1 MKKDIVEYL
10 GFEDN
15 SKNPV
20 GRPKLADK
28 KTKRKSLIIAGV
40 SFTFVIL
47 LLIFGYGTLFGFR
60 NLNLK
65 GAVVQN
71 NTNKNVLV
79 EEISPLVK
87 DITIKSGTARKVYL
101 TVLPANAYNKDI
113 SYTSSDEK
121 VAQVDSSG
129 KVTALKEGNAIITAT
144 TKDGSNLS
152 TFFNI
157 KVIKNAEG
165 KCSFTSLSKTSDGID
180 YNIKCNNAKIKE
192 IQYKVGEENYEKLLT
207 KKSSD
212 EIKFSNEQIKKEITF
227 KVVYYANNSKVS
239 KYSTKTYKTSTVK
252 KTEPTGSCTLNLKD
266 VKSNQAKY
274 DITCNNASVT
284 NIAYKIGNGSY
295 VGLDA
300 SSLADTVLFEES
312 DVTRVI
318 YFNVEYKIDGTNRLK
333 TITKSTIIEK
343 GIVSTTSS
351 EEEWFKC
358 KRKKK
363 KILLEDLNLQI
374 QKQKKNHF

>member
-192 IQYKVGEENYEKLLT
+192 IQYKVGEENYEKGFPET
-207 KKSSD
+207 HNGYRFSSSHGTFYRSLW
-212 EIKFSNEQIKKEITF
+212 KFHI
-227 KVVYYANNSKVS
+227 
-239 KYSTKTYKTSTVK
+239 
-252 KTEPTGSCTLNLKD
+252 
-266 VKSNQAKY
+266 
-274 DITCNNASVT
+274 
-284 NIAYKIGNGSY
+284 
-295 VGLDA
+295 
-300 SSLADTVLFEES
+300 
-312 DVTRVI
+312 
-318 YFNVEYKIDGTNRLK
+318 
-333 TITKSTIIEK
+333 
-343 GIVSTTSS
+343 
-351 EEEWFKC
+351 
-358 KRKKK
+358 
-363 KILLEDLNLQI
+363 
-374 QKQKKNHF
+374 

>member
-1 MKKDIVEYL
+1 MKKEIVEYL

-20 GRPKLADK
+20 GRPKLADR
-28 KTKRKSLIIAGV
+28 KTKKKSLIIASI

-65 GAVVQN
+65 GSVVQN
-71 NTNKNVLV
+71 NTNKNILV
-79 EEISPLVK
+79 EEINPLVK
-87 DITIKSGTARKVYL
+87 DITLKVGTARKVYL

-113 SYTSSDEK
+113 SYISSDEK
-121 VAQVDSSG
+121 IIQVDEKG
-129 KVTALKEGNAIITAT
+129 VITALTTGNAIITAT

-152 TFFNI
+152 TEFNV
-157 KVIKNAEG
+157 KVIENAEG
-165 KCSFTSLSKTSDGID
+165 KCKFTSLLKTVDGIS
-180 YNIKCNNAKIKE
+180 YGVECNNAKIKE
-192 IQYKVGEENYEKLLT
+192 IEYKVGNENYERLLT
-207 KKSSD
+207 KKSND
-212 EIKFSNEQIKKEITF
+212 EVKFSNEQIKKGITF
-227 KVVYYANNSKVS
+227 KVVYYANNSKIS
-239 KYSTKTYKTSTVK
+239 KYSTKSIETNKMK
-252 KTEPTGSCTLNLKD
+252 KTEPSGNCTINLND
-266 VKSNQAKY
+266 VKANQAKY
-274 DITCNNASVT
+274 DITCSNASVT

-295 VGLDA
+295 IGLDS

-343 GIVSTTSS
+343 GIVSTISS
-351 EEEWFKC
+351 EEE
-358 KRKKK
+358 
-363 KILLEDLNLQI
+363 N
-374 QKQKKNHF
+374 

>member
-1 MKKDIVEYL
+1 MKKEIVEYL

-28 KTKRKSLIIAGV
+28 KTKKKSLIIASI

-60 NLNLK
+60 KLNLK
-65 GAVVQN
+65 GSVVQN

-87 DITIKSGTARKVYL
+87 DITIKTGTARKVYL
-101 TVLPANAYNKDI
+101 TVLPTNAYNKDI

-152 TFFNI
+152 TFFNV

-165 KCSFTSLSKTSDGID
+165 KCSFTSLSKTSYGIS
-180 YNIKCNNAKIKE
+180 YNIGCNNAKIKE
-192 IQYKVGEENYEKLLT
+192 IEYKVGEENYEKLLT

-212 EIKFSNEQIKKEITF
+212 EVKFSNEQIKKGIAF

-252 KTEPTGSCTLNLKD
+252 KTEPIGSCTLNLKD

-274 DITCNNASVT
+274 DITCSNASVT

-295 VGLDA
+295 IGLDS

-351 EEEWFKC
+351 EEE
-358 KRKKK
+358 
-363 KILLEDLNLQI
+363 N
-374 QKQKKNHF
+374 

>member
-1 MKKDIVEYL
+1 M
-10 GFEDN
+10 
-15 SKNPV
+15 
-20 GRPKLADK
+20 
-28 KTKRKSLIIAGV
+28 
-40 SFTFVIL
+40 
-47 LLIFGYGTLFGFR
+47 
-60 NLNLK
+60 
-65 GAVVQN
+65 
-71 NTNKNVLV
+71 
-79 EEISPLVK
+79 
-87 DITIKSGTARKVYL
+87 

-351 EEEWFKC
+351 EEE
-358 KRKKK
+358 
-363 KILLEDLNLQI
+363 
-374 QKQKKNHF
+374 

>member
-113 SYTSSDEK
+113 SYTSSDDP
-121 VAQVDSSG
+121 DSPRSPSRSFG
-129 KVTALKEGNAIITAT
+129 SAL
-144 TKDGSNLS
+144 
-152 TFFNI
+152 
-157 KVIKNAEG
+157 
-165 KCSFTSLSKTSDGID
+165 
-180 YNIKCNNAKIKE
+180 
-192 IQYKVGEENYEKLLT
+192 
-207 KKSSD
+207 
-212 EIKFSNEQIKKEITF
+212 
-227 KVVYYANNSKVS
+227 
-239 KYSTKTYKTSTVK
+239 
-252 KTEPTGSCTLNLKD
+252 PR
-266 VKSNQAKY
+266 
-274 DITCNNASVT
+274 
-284 NIAYKIGNGSY
+284 
-295 VGLDA
+295 
-300 SSLADTVLFEES
+300 ES
-312 DVTRVI
+312 ALCDPR
-318 YFNVEYKIDGTNRLK
+318 
-333 TITKSTIIEK
+333 
-343 GIVSTTSS
+343 
-351 EEEWFKC
+351 
-358 KRKKK
+358 KRP
-363 KILLEDLNLQI
+363 ELQ
-374 QKQKKNHF
+374 

>member
-1 MKKDIVEYL
+1 MKKEIVEYL

-28 KTKRKSLIIAGV
+28 KTKKKSLIIASI

-65 GAVVQN
+65 GSVVQN
-71 NTNKNVLV
+71 NTNKNILV
-79 EEISPLVK
+79 EEINPLVK
-87 DITIKSGTARKVYL
+87 DITLKVGTARKVYL

-113 SYTSSDEK
+113 SYISSDEK
-121 VAQVDSSG
+121 IIQVDEKG
-129 KVTALKEGNAIITAT
+129 VITALTTGNAIITAT

-152 TFFNI
+152 TEFNI
-157 KVIKNAEG
+157 KVIENAEG
-165 KCSFTSLSKTSDGID
+165 KCKFTSLLKTVDGIS
-180 YNIKCNNAKIKE
+180 YSVECNNAKIKE
-192 IQYKVGEENYEKLLT
+192 IEYKVGNENYERLLT
-207 KKSSD
+207 KKSND
-212 EIKFSNEQIKKEITF
+212 EVKFSNEQIKKGITF
-227 KVVYYANNSKVS
+227 KVVYYANNSKIS
-239 KYSTKTYKTSTVK
+239 KYSTKSIETNKMK
-252 KTEPTGSCTLNLKD
+252 KTEPSGNCTLNLND

-274 DITCNNASVT
+274 DITCSNASVT

-295 VGLDA
+295 IGLDS

-351 EEEWFKC
+351 EEE
-358 KRKKK
+358 
-363 KILLEDLNLQI
+363 N
-374 QKQKKNHF
+374 

>member
-1 MKKDIVEYL
+1 MKKEIVEYL

-28 KTKRKSLIIAGV
+28 KTKKKSLIIASI

-60 NLNLK
+60 KLNLK
-65 GAVVQN
+65 GSVVQN

-87 DITIKSGTARKVYL
+87 DITIKTGTARKVYL

-152 TFFNI
+152 TFFKV

-165 KCSFTSLSKTSDGID
+165 KCSFTSLSKTSYGIS
-180 YNIKCNNAKIKE
+180 YNIGCNNAKIKE
-192 IQYKVGEENYEKLLT
+192 IEYKVGEENYEKLLT

-212 EIKFSNEQIKKEITF
+212 EVKFSNEQIKKGITF

-252 KTEPTGSCTLNLKD
+252 KTEPIGSCTLNLKD

-274 DITCNNASVT
+274 DITCSNASVT

-295 VGLDA
+295 IGLDS

-343 GIVSTTSS
+343 GIVSKTSS
-351 EEEWFKC
+351 EEE
-358 KRKKK
+358 
-363 KILLEDLNLQI
+363 N
-374 QKQKKNHF
+374 

>member
-1 MKKDIVEYL
+1 MKKEIVEYL

-28 KTKRKSLIIAGV
+28 KTKKKSLIIASI

-65 GAVVQN
+65 GSVVQN
-71 NTNKNVLV
+71 NTNKNILV
-79 EEISPLVK
+79 EEINPLVK
-87 DITIKSGTARKVYL
+87 DITLKVGTARKVYL

-113 SYTSSDEK
+113 SYISSDEK
-121 VAQVDSSG
+121 IIQVDEKG
-129 KVTALKEGNAIITAT
+129 VITALTTGNAIITAT

-152 TFFNI
+152 TEFNI
-157 KVIKNAEG
+157 KVIENAEG
-165 KCSFTSLSKTSDGID
+165 KCKFTSLLKTVDGIS
-180 YNIKCNNAKIKE
+180 YSVECNNAKIKE
-192 IQYKVGEENYEKLLT
+192 IEYKVGNENYERLLT
-207 KKSSD
+207 KKSND
-212 EIKFSNEQIKKEITF
+212 EVKFSNEQIKKGITF
-227 KVVYYANNSKVS
+227 KVVYYANNSKIS
-239 KYSTKTYKTSTVK
+239 KYSTKSIETNKMK
-252 KTEPTGSCTLNLKD
+252 KTEPSGNCTLNLND
-266 VKSNQAKY
+266 VKANQAKY
-274 DITCNNASVT
+274 DITCSNASVT

-295 VGLDA
+295 IGLDS

-318 YFNVEYKIDGTNRLK
+318 YFNVEYKIDGTNKLK

-343 GIVSTTSS
+343 GIVSTISN
-351 EEEWFKC
+351 EEE
-358 KRKKK
+358 
-363 KILLEDLNLQI
+363 N
-374 QKQKKNHF
+374 

>member
-65 GAVVQN
+65 GSVVQN

-87 DITIKSGTARKVYL
+87 DITIKAGTARKVYL

-129 KVTALKEGNAIITAT
+129 KVTAVSTGEAIITAT

-152 TFFNI
+152 TFFNV

-165 KCSFTSLSKTSDGID
+165 KCSFTSLSKTSDGIS
-180 YNIKCNNAKIKE
+180 YNIGCNNAKIKE
-192 IQYKVGEENYEKLLT
+192 IQYKVGAESYEKLLT

-212 EIKFSNEQIKKEITF
+212 EVKFSSEQIKKGITF

-239 KYSTKTYKTSTVK
+239 KYSVKTIESSDVK

-266 VKSNQAKY
+266 VKANQAKY

-295 VGLDA
+295 IGLDA

-333 TITKSTIIEK
+333 TISKSTIIEK

-351 EEEWFKC
+351 EEE
-358 KRKKK
+358 
-363 KILLEDLNLQI
+363 N
-374 QKQKKNHF
+374 

>member
-1 MKKDIVEYL
+1 MKKEIIEYL

-28 KTKRKSLIIAGV
+28 KTKKKSLIIAGA
-40 SFTFVIL
+40 SFVFVIL

-65 GAVVQN
+65 GSV
-71 NTNKNVLV
+71 TNLSSDDVLV
-79 EEISPLVK
+79 QEISPLVQN
-87 DITIKSGTARKVYL
+87 ITLKVGTARKLYL
-101 TVLPANAYNKDI
+101 TVLPANAGNKNI
-113 SYTSSDEK
+113 EYTSSDEK
-121 VAQVDSSG
+121 VAVVDKNG
-129 KVTALKEGNAIITAT
+129 KVTGMSAGNVVITAF
-144 TKDGSNLS
+144 TKDGSQLS
-152 TFFNI
+152 TEFNV

-165 KCSFTSLSKTSDGID
+165 KCSFASLSKTSDGVT
-180 YNIKCNNAKIKE
+180 YNIDCNNAKIKE
-192 IQYKVGEENYEKLLT
+192 IQYKVGTESYEKLLT

-212 EIKFSNEQIKKEITF
+212 DVKFSSKQIKQGITF

-239 KYSTKTYKTSTVK
+239 KYSVKTIESSNTK
-252 KTEPTGSCTLNLKD
+252 KTEPIGSCILNLND
-266 VKSNQAKY
+266 VKANQAKY

-284 NIAYKIGNGSY
+284 KIAYKIGSGSY
-295 VGLDA
+295 IGLDA

-318 YFNVEYKIDGTNRLK
+318 YFNVEYKIDGTNKLN

-343 GIVSTTSS
+343 GIVSTTNS
-351 EEEWFKC
+351 EEE
-358 KRKKK
+358 
-363 KILLEDLNLQI
+363 N
-374 QKQKKNHF
+374 